1 MTANFYKRLLQAGV
15 ILSLATVFLVFPT
28 LLFPYITSKQLVFNI
43 LSEALLLIWLVFI
56 WKFPTY
62 RPKKSFITWGL
73 LAFFGAL
80 ILSCFNSI
88 DPVLSFW
95 GDAER
100 MLGVFHIL
108 HFLIIYLVMISVFR
122 TKEDWT
128 ILLQSS
134 VIIATFVALKS
145 FFMPAEMN
153 KAASSIG
160 NTAYVSGYLIFNI
173 YFAVLL
179 FFKETDKL
187 WRWLYALPT
196 LLMLIAFSN
205 AHTSGAIIGLGVSV
219 LLVIFLIG
227 VLHKSK
233 KIKIAAWSFLVIAIA
248 VITFIF
254 SNQNASWFQNNE
266 RLKALTTQKSTFQT
280 RLISWKAA
288 ARDFK
293 NHPIMGVGFGN
304 YAGVFDKYFDAKF
317 YDYSRGE
324 TYFDR
329 AHNNLIDLVSTTGL
343 VGLVAYLS
351 IFVAVA
357 YYLIRSLWHNPRQV
371 ESLILIGLFTA
382 YFIQNL
388 AVFDSL
394 VTYVGLMMALAYVYS
409 LNNQVAE
416 VKINKNLAIYVLS
429 IVALFS
435 LVLVIAN
442 SFGGMLTSYVL
453 LGLGLVAIYL
463 SFSHDDS
470 SETEKKMPEFTMLTI
485 FALLF
490 LMLTSRFNIAPWQAF
505 SGTINGYR
513 QIAQG
518 NVTEAFV
525 AYKDAFSH
533 NTPLDRDGKTALI
546 NSIITNPETIYNL
559 DPVQG
564 RELTDY
570 VISLAEENVSNNLQ
584 DSLMYL
590 QLAQVY
596 SVGASLKLTD
606 QKALDNYY
614 QRALEAIDK
623 SIMNSPQRIPVY
635 FMKANILLSRKN
647 YAEAINALN
656 EAARFNTNYSEVY
669 CHLYKIYDLT
679 GDKVQAKINGDKCVE
694 STDLASLGMS
704 KSFLNLMDTY
714 YKAKDYTHTLI
725 MAKQLV
731 VFQPENSQAW
741 GLLGQVYSDMGDEA
755 NAKLAND
762 KAEILK

>member
-1 MTANFYKRLLQAGV
+1 MTANFYKRLLQTGV
-15 ILSLATVFLVFPT
+15 ILSISTVFLVFPT

-43 LSEALLLIWLVFI
+43 LSEALLLIWLIFI
-56 WKFPTY
+56 WKFPVY

-80 ILSCFNSI
+80 ILSCFNSV

-108 HFLIIYLVMISVFR
+108 HFFIIYLVMTSVFR
-122 TKEDWT
+122 TKSDWA

-134 VIIATFVALKS
+134 IIIATFVSLRS
-145 FFMPAEMN
+145 FFMPADMN

-160 NTAYVSGYLIFNI
+160 NTAFVSGYLIFNI

-179 FFKETDKL
+179 FFKEADKI
-187 WRWLYALPT
+187 WRWLYALPV
-196 LLMLIAFSN
+196 LLMLIAFNN
-205 AHTSGAIIGLGVSV
+205 AHTSGAIIGLGVSI
-219 LLVIFLIG
+219 LFIIFLVG

-233 KIKIAAWSFLVIAIA
+233 KIKIAVWSFLVIAVA
-248 VITFIF
+248 VIVFVF
-254 SNQNASWFQNNE
+254 SNQNASWFQNND
-266 RLKALTTQKSTFQT
+266 RLKALTTQKITFQT

-288 ARDFK
+288 AKDFK

-304 YAGVFDKYFDAKF
+304 YALVFDRYFDAKF
-317 YDYSRGE
+317 YDYTKSE

-329 AHNNLIDLVSTTGL
+329 AHNNLIDLASTTGL
-343 VGLVAYLS
+343 IGLVAYLS

-357 YYLIRSLWHNPRQV
+357 WYLIRSLWHNPRQI
-371 ESLILIGLFTA
+371 EPLILIGLFTA

-394 VTYVGLMMALAYVYS
+394 VTYVGLMIALAYVYS
-409 LNNQVAE
+409 INNQVVE
-416 VKINKNLAIYVLS
+416 VKTNKNLAIYILS
-429 IVALFS
+429 VVALFS
-435 LVLVIAN
+435 LVLIISS
-442 SFGGMLTSYVL
+442 SFGGMLTAYIL
-453 LGLGLVAIYL
+453 LGIVLVAIYL

-470 SETEKKMPEFTMLTI
+470 LEVEKKMPEFTMLAI

-490 LMLTSRFNIAPWQAF
+490 LMLTSRFNIAPWQAL
-505 SGTINGYR
+505 SDTINGYR
-513 QIAQG
+513 QISQG
-518 NVTEAFV
+518 DVTEAFV
-525 AYKDAFSH
+525 TYKEAFSH

-546 NSIITNPETIYNL
+546 NSIISNPNIIYSL
-559 DPVQG
+559 DPAKG
-564 RELTDY
+564 KELTDY

-584 DSLMYL
+584 DSLMSL
-590 QLAQVY
+590 QLAQIY
-596 SVGASLKLTD
+596 SVGANLKIQD

-614 QRALEAIDK
+614 QNALTAINK
-623 SIMNSPQRIPVY
+623 SIANSPQRIPVY

-647 YAEAINALN
+647 YTEAINTLN
-656 EAARFNTNYSEVY
+656 EASRFNTNFSEVY
-669 CHLYKIYDLT
+669 CQLYKVYDLS
-679 GDKVQAKINGDKCVE
+679 GEAKQAKTSGDKCVE
-694 STDLASLGMS
+694 SADLASLGMS
-704 KSFLNLMDTY
+704 KSFLNLMDSY
-714 YKAKDYTHTLI
+714 YKAKDYPHTLI

-741 GLLGQVYSDMGDEA
+741 GLLGQIYSDMGDEA